1 MFKDRLFYLRKQ
13 KKLSQDEL
21 GQLIGV
27 SQQAVAKWEGG
38 SAFPNQKFIEQL
50 CEIFGV
56 TMDFLFDN
64 SPNRGTK
71 IPVLNTIIPGVS
83 MGTMTDI
90 DGYEEISEAMAE
102 NGTYF
107 AVKINDYAMAPRILP
122 GDISI
127 VQEQAS
133 CADGDFCLVQ
143 IGGNPPSIR
152 QLYQKTD
159 GLILI
164 ALNSVCFPPQF
175 LTTEDI
181 HSLPLRILG
190 IVRELRIR
198 HLAGSNI

>member
-38 SAFPNQKFIEQL
+38 SAFPNQQSMEQL
-50 CEIFGV
+50 CDFFGV

-64 SPNRGTK
+64 SPSRGTK
-71 IPVLNTIIPGVS
+71 LPVLNTIIPGVP
-83 MGTMTDI
+83 MENLLDI
-90 DGYEEISEAMAE
+90 DGYEEISESMAE
-102 NGTYF
+102 SGTYF
-107 AVKINDYAMAPRILP
+107 AVKINDHAIAPRILP
-122 GDISI
+122 GDIAI
-127 VQEQAS
+127 VQSQES
-133 CADGDFCLVQ
+133 YTDGDFCLVQ

-152 QLYQKTD
+152 QLYQKTG

-181 HSLPLRILG
+181 HSLPLRILD

-198 HLAGSNI
+198 QLTGSDI